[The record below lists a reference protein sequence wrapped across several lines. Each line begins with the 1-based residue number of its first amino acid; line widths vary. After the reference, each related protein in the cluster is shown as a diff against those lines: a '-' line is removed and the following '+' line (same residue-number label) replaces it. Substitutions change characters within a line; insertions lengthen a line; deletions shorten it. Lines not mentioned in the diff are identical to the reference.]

1 MSHDDNTRSKKQLS
15 LEDALEKMEGN
26 ILEQIS
32 NLNVEVKS
40 MKDEFLNMRDVII
53 KRLQEENELLRSRCS
68 KLENK
73 VVSLEQSVNQVEQ
86 YGRRNN
92 IVTDGIPDDITEDNL
107 EDAVTSIMEDVDVF
121 IQNGDIE
128 ACHRIGKLDKKTSVP
143 FVNRKYCKKA
153 LINRKK
159 LVNINSET
167 KCNFSKNNKIFI
179 N

>member
-1 MSHDDNTRSKKQLS
+1 MSHDHNTRSKKQLS

-32 NLNVEVKS
+32 NLNVEVKC
-40 MKDEFLNMRDVII
+40 MKDEFLNMKDVLI

-92 IVTDGIPDDITEDNL
+92 IVIAGIPDDITDDNL
-107 EDAVTSIMEDVDVF
+107 EDAVTSVMEDVDVF

-128 ACHRIGKLDKKTSVP
+128 ACHRIGKSNKKSSSKKTIVR
-143 FVNRKYCKKA
+143 FFNRKYCKKA

-159 LVNINSET
+159 LVNINSEA
-167 KCNFSKNNKIFI
+167 KYNL
-179 N
+179 

>member
-1 MSHDDNTRSKKQLS
+1 MMSHDHNTRNKKQLS

-40 MKDEFLNMRDVII
+40 VKDEFLNMKDVII
-53 KRLQEENELLRSRCS
+53 KRLQEENELLHSRCS

-92 IVTDGIPDDITEDNL
+92 IVIASIADDITDDNL
-107 EDAVTSIMEDVDVF
+107 EDTV
-121 IQNGDIE
+121 
-128 ACHRIGKLDKKTSVP
+128 RW
-143 FVNRKYCKKA
+143 
-153 LINRKK
+153 
-159 LVNINSET
+159 
-167 KCNFSKNNKIFI
+167 
-179 N
+179 

>member
-1 MSHDDNTRSKKQLS
+1 MSHDHNTRSKKQLS
-15 LEDALEKMEGN
+15 LEDDLEKMEGN

-40 MKDEFLNMRDVII
+40 IKDEFLNMKDVII
-53 KRLQEENELLRSRCS
+53 KRLQEENELLHSRCS

-92 IVTDGIPDDITEDNL
+92 IVIVGIPDDITDNNL

-121 IQNGDIE
+121 IQHGDIE
-128 ACHRIGKLDKKTSVP
+128 ACHRIGKSDEKTSSKKAIVQ
-143 FVNRKYCKKA
+143 FVN
-153 LINRKK
+153 
-159 LVNINSET
+159 
-167 KCNFSKNNKIFI
+167 
-179 N
+179 